1 MNNALLDIV
10 QRPNGSYYFSDFP
23 EALVYALIGFAIVF
37 VGIIIIITVIWLI
50 GLLMRKTNNLAFLT
64 NRGKKKNA
72 QPEPAVQPQAVTTC
86 DEDVPDEVK
95 VAIMAAIMAY
105 YESEQP
111 KCEFKVKRIKRI

>member
-10 QRPNGSYYFSDFP
+10 QRQDGSYYFSDFP
-23 EALVYALIGFAIVF
+23 EALVYALIGFVIVF
-37 VGIIIIITVIWLI
+37 VGIAIIIAIIWLI

-64 NRGKKKNA
+64 NKGKKNK
-72 QPEPAVQPQAVTTC
+72 QPESEVQQQAIAS

-95 VAIMAAIMAY
+95 AAIIAAIMAY